1 MKVTLKAARVNSGY
15 TQREVADLLGKNV
28 STIINWENGNGKNIN
43 WFDFQRLC
51 KLYNVSTDIIFFKQ

>member
-43 WFDFQRLC
+43 WFDFKRLC
-51 KLYNVSTDIIFFKQ
+51 KLYNVSTDIIFFK

>member
-15 TQREVADLLGKNV
+15 TQREVADLLNKNV
-28 STIINWENGNGKNIN
+28 STIINWENGNGRNIN

>member
-15 TQREVADLLGKNV
+15 TQREVADLLNKNV

>member
-51 KLYNVSTDIIFFKQ
+51 KLYNVSTDIIFFK

>member
-15 TQREVADLLGKNV
+15 TQREVADLLDKNV

>member
-1 MKVTLKAARVNSGY
+1 VKVTLKAARVNSGY
-15 TQREVADLLGKNV
+15 TQREVADLLDKNV